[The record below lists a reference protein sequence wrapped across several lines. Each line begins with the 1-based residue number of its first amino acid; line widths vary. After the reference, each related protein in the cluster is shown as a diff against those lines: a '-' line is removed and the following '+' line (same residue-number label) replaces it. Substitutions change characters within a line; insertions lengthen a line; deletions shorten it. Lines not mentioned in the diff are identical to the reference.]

1 LHPAANLS
9 PWSAADQLGRYAM
22 KTKTFPLCA
31 AALSLV
37 ACIVTA
43 EPPRDAVYSGSV
55 KELKPLPTVLGD
67 QWVGAYGLVIEDLND
82 AQSHPVGERAAVQ
95 GLKAQLE
102 PIGVRKA
109 ADFSF
114 RVPDDP
120 SQFVTLRVFVFDSPE
135 SCAKWW
141 DKKYRHDDWE
151 KFYKPVEGVE
161 YLAVD
166 STESPKRAVAIG
178 NVWMTCHSLKDPTDH
193 LEIMNACVEKLV
205 AGMKPK

>member
-1 LHPAANLS
+1 
-9 PWSAADQLGRYAM
+9 M
-22 KTKTFPLCA
+22 KTKAFPLCA
-31 AALSLV
+31 AALSFV

-43 EPPRDAVYSGSV
+43 EPPRDAEYRGAV
-55 KELKPLPTVLGD
+55 KELKPLPSVLGD
-67 QWVGAYGLVIEDLND
+67 QWVSAFGLVIEDLND
-82 AQSHPVGERAAVQ
+82 AESHPVGERAAVQ
-95 GLKAQLE
+95 ALKAQLE
-102 PIGVRKA
+102 PVGVRKA

-120 SQFVTLRVFVFDSPE
+120 SQFVTLRVFVFDAPE

-141 DKKYRHDDWE
+141 DKKYRHDGWE

-178 NVWMTCHSLKDPTDH
+178 NVWMTCHSLKNPRDH

-205 AGMKPK
+205 AAMKPK